1 MKRLIVLG
9 LAAAGLIFSGVTVS
23 ATQSSLI
30 DTPAAEEAPAPA
42 PCQGKQ
48 RIGAVKSACK
58 KGGQKGA
65 KRYMQKWVRKVKKA
79 KKAKGETGFKL
90 TCKTCHT
97 SLKGAYP
104 LKPNGNSDF
113 KKLSAWY
120 KANK

>member
-23 ATQSSLI
+23 ATQSSLVDI
-30 DTPAAEEAPAPA
+30 PSAEEAPAPK
-42 PCQGKQ
+42 PCEGKQ

-58 KGGQKGA
+58 KGGQKAA
-65 KRYMQKWVRKVKKA
+65 KRYMKSWVKKVKKA
-79 KKAKGETGFKL
+79 KKAKGDTGFKL

-104 LKPNGNSDF
+104 LKSNGMSDF
-113 KKLSAWY
+113 KKLSSWY